1 MRKTAL
7 IVFACIYLSLG
18 IIRIEAKAVSP
29 TVIPTAIPTVEIMP
43 TVAAREN
50 ITEVSNKTAIKTT
63 EVKWKGWNSI
73 SFLISEAIK
82 RGVPENTIVLLLLLP
97 LVATLASFLHYVG
110 GLSGYGV
117 FTPTMMAV
125 AFLATGVTGGL
136 VLFAVILA
144 ITSLSNIFLK
154 KMKLH
159 FWPARSISL
168 LFVSL
173 GTFGVMI
180 VSALLNISEVSK
192 ISIFPIL
199 FMILLTE
206 EFVRT
211 QLIKSKKEAVRLTI
225 GTLILAGGGAIS
237 MEIKGLQELV
247 LKYPE
252 MLVLMVIVINIVV
265 GSYGGIRL
273 TEIKRFKNA
282 IRKK

>member
-7 IVFACIYLSLG
+7 VVLACLYLSLG
-18 IIRIEAKAVSP
+18 IIRVEAKTVSPTEIP
-29 TVIPTAIPTVEIMP
+29 TVIPTAEPTA
-43 TVAAREN
+43 TLAREN
-50 ITEVSNKTAIKTT
+50 ITEISNKVAVKTP

-73 SFLISEAIK
+73 SFLISEAVK
-82 RGVPENTIVLLLLLP
+82 RGVPENTVVLLLLLP
-97 LVATLASFLHYVG
+97 MVATLASFLHYVG
-110 GLSGYGV
+110 GLSGYGI

-125 AFLATGVTGGL
+125 AFLATGVSGGL
-136 VLFAVILA
+136 ALFAVILA
-144 ITSLSNIFLK
+144 ITSLSNIILK

-159 FWPARSISL
+159 FWPARSITL

-173 GTFGVMI
+173 GTFGVMAL
-180 VSALLNISEVSK
+180 SAYLKVFDVSK

-211 QLIKSKKEAVRLTI
+211 QLIKSKKEAMRLTV
-225 GTLILAGGGAIS
+225 GTLILAGAGAIS
-237 MEIKGLQELV
+237 MEIRGVQELV

-252 MLVLMVIVINIVV
+252 MVILLVIVINVIV

>member
-7 IVFACIYLSLG
+7 IVFVCLYLSLG
-18 IIRIEAKAVSP
+18 IVRVEAKTVSP
-29 TVIPTAIPTVEIMP
+29 TEIPTVILTAEP
-43 TVAAREN
+43 TVVPEREN
-50 ITEVSNKTAIKTT
+50 ITEISNKVAVKTP

-73 SFLISEAIK
+73 SFLISEAVK
-82 RGVPENTIVLLLLLP
+82 RGVPENTVVLLLLLP

-110 GLSGYGV
+110 GLSGYGI

-125 AFLATGVTGGL
+125 AFLATGVSGGL
-136 VLFAVILA
+136 ALFAVILA
-144 ITSLSNIFLK
+144 ITSLSNIILK

-159 FWPARSISL
+159 FWPARSITL

-173 GTFGVMI
+173 GTFGVMAL
-180 VSALLNISEVSK
+180 SAYLKVFDVSK

-211 QLIKSKKEAVRLTI
+211 QLIKSRKEAMRLTV
-225 GTLILAGGGAIS
+225 GTLILAGVGAIS
-237 MEIKGLQELV
+237 MEIKGVQELV

-252 MLVLMVIVINIVV
+252 MVILLVIVINVIV